1 MSKVIANTYRHSG
14 ASSDAITLDSSGNV
28 TFNGT
33 VTGDNNTIYDDTNL
47 RRDLTTLAL
56 QTAVDT
62 NRKAY
67 NLQNSFID
75 QFEDSTGLG
84 TLTNTARNSGEYVSS
99 ITSQMDANTV
109 IMWHCNSSSMVDDS
123 RNGVTGITFHDDAGY
138 STADKKFGTGS
149 VYFDGTTDYMSTG
162 NLKTATS
169 GGIAVPTTGDF
180 TLDFWA
186 KYSSR
191 AAADRIISL
200 GNDGAPG
207 AAGGSGPAMTFGYSN
222 TNRFNVFNG
231 SSDAHWDGWPS
242 YDTNWNH
249 YALMRDGTTLY
260 AWRNGSYQSSTT
272 IMDGIDIFRNDANIF
287 LGMRSDSGGE
297 DFHGYIDEIRLS
309 NNKRYTASTNFTA
322 PSAAYAATSTANA
335 TGTALGAANT
345 ASSSRTKVSGV
356 MLYKNVSGSATLGTD
371 LKIYFTCN
379 GGTNWTQAASYTAG
393 ADFSTGI
400 KTVYLGETTCTAGTD
415 IRYKAEW
422 ANQASGSKETRL
434 EGIGVNY

>member
-1 MSKVIANTYRHSG
+1 M
-14 ASSDAITLDSSGNV
+14 AITINGSTNAIGGLAVGGVPDGTIDTDALANNAV
-28 TFNGT
+28 TDAKSAIT
-33 VTGDNNTIYDDTNL
+33 EYDDSNL

-99 ITSQMDANTV
+99 FIAQMDTNTV
-109 IMWHCNSSSMVDDS
+109 IMWHCDSASMVDDS
-123 RNGVTGITFHDDAGY
+123 RNGVTGITFHNDAGY
-138 STADKKFGTGS
+138 STANKKFGTGS
-149 VYFDGTTDYMSTG
+149 IYFDGTTDYMSTG

-186 KYSSR
+186 KYESR
-191 AAADRIISL
+191 TGAERLISL
-200 GNDGAPG
+200 GNDGTPG
-207 AAGGSGPAMTFGYSN
+207 GAGGSGPAMTCGYSN
-222 TNRFNVFNG
+222 TNRFNIFNG
-231 SSDAHWDGWPS
+231 ASDAHWDGWPS
-242 YDTNWNH
+242 YDTSWHH
-249 YALMRDGTTLY
+249 YALMRDGATLY
-260 AWRNGSYQSSTT
+260 SWKDGSVQSDTG

-287 LGMRSDSGGE
+287 LGQRSDSATE
-297 DFHGYIDEIRLS
+297 DFHGYLDEIRLS
-309 NNKRYTASTNFTA
+309 NNKRYTANSNFTPETSAYA
-322 PSAAYAATSTANA
+322 PSATANA

-356 MLYKNVSGSATLGTD
+356 MLYKNVSGTATLGTD

-379 GGTNWTQAASYTAG
+379 G
-393 ADFSTGI
+393 
-400 KTVYLGETTCTAGTD
+400 
-415 IRYKAEW
+415 
-422 ANQASGSKETRL
+422 
-434 EGIGVNY
+434 